1 MRRAGRRTL
10 PSPLVGVLTIVL
22 VSVAVGLAFK
32 GELPF
37 RDRYTVSAMVNNAN
51 DVRPNSFVRIAGVN
65 VGKVVK
71 VEGVGDGSQAAKI
84 TMRIEQGG
92 LPLHE
97 DATLKIR
104 PRIFLEGNFFVDLQ
118 PGSPSAPVV
127 KEGHVF
133 PINQAQAP
141 VQIDQL
147 ITSLQADTRKDLKL
161 LLGSLS
167 TAYKGGGAA
176 GFNRSQQ
183 YWKEAYRD
191 SAIVNDA
198 TLGQADGDLS
208 GYIKGAGATA
218 AALDANAPQLK
229 ALITDLNTTAS
240 AFAVQDDQLRST
252 LSELP
257 RTLRAGLPA
266 LKELNGSFPPV
277 RRLAVALRP
286 GTRST
291 GPTIDASLPFIREA
305 RALVSRP
312 ELRGLAADLQP
323 TVVSLAALNR
333 VTPAL
338 LAQGRALASCQNEVI
353 LPFTS
358 DTIPDEQFPSS
369 GPVFQDA
376 VKTLPGLAGE
386 SRSGDANGQWFRVL
400 ATGGNYATPGPGGQ
414 IMTSGQPLMG
424 FNPKP
429 PARGRSPLRTDVP
442 CETQEPP
449 DLRSTPGTVA
459 GQRRATVPAVKQADY
474 LKYQTDAMAW
484 LRLRLDTNR
493 KTRDVKVGSPQV
505 PAAKVAE
512 LAKEIRGK
520 ARRRAARAEAER

>member
-1 MRRAGRRTL
+1 MRRVGQRTL
-10 PSPLVGVLTIVL
+10 PNPLIGVLLIV
-22 VSVAVGLAFK
+22 VVTVAVGLAFH
-32 GELPF
+32 GEIPF
-37 RDRYTVSAMVNNAN
+37 RDRYNVSAMVKNAN
-51 DVRPNSFVRIAGVN
+51 DLRPNSVVRIAGVN

-84 TMRIEQGG
+84 TMRIDKGG

-97 DATLKIR
+97 DATMKIR
-104 PRIFLEGNFFVDLQ
+104 PRIFLEGNFFVDLE

-127 KEGHVF
+127 DEGHVF
-133 PINQAQAP
+133 PINQASSP

-147 ITSLQADTRKDLKL
+147 VTTLQTDTREDLKR

-176 GFNRSQQ
+176 GFNRSQRF
-183 YWKEAYRD
+183 WKEAYRD

-229 ALITDLNTTAS
+229 ALITDLNTTAR
-240 AFAVQDDQLRST
+240 AFAVKDDQLRAT
-252 LSELP
+252 LTELP

-266 LKELNGSFPPV
+266 LKELNRAFPPV
-277 RRLAVALRP
+277 RRLVVALRP

-291 GPTIDASLPFIREA
+291 GPAIDASLPFLRQA
-305 RALVSRP
+305 RALVSTP
-312 ELRGLAADLQP
+312 ELRGLTSDLGP
-323 TVVSLAALNR
+323 TVVSLADLNR
-333 VTPAL
+333 VTPPL
-338 LAQGRALASCQNEVI
+338 LLQGRSLAACQNEVV

-400 ATGGNYATPGPGGQ
+400 ANAGNYASPGPAGQ
-414 IMTSGQPLMG
+414 IMTSSQPLAG

-429 PARGRSPLRTDVP
+429 PARGRSLLRPDVP

-459 GQRRATVPAVKQADY
+459 GQKRARVPAAKQSDY
-474 LKYQTDAMAW
+474 LKYQGDAMTW
-484 LRLRLDTNR
+484 LKLRLDANP
-493 KTRDVKVGSPQV
+493 KTRDVKVGSPQI
-505 PAAKVAE
+505 PAATIEKQAAE
-512 LAKEIRGK
+512 LRGK
-520 ARRRAARAEAER
+520 ARRRLARAEADR